1 MKQVVMSFS
10 PVPCY
15 LAPDQQGPFDCQ
27 ELGIKWLDWVAEYS
41 PDTIR
46 KYELILL
53 VRPQL
58 RLPESVNAWG
68 KLTRFS
74 ENSFIAQYPV
84 GPNVVFKQVL
94 WLQHHNKIQGPFL
107 WCEPDCVPVKKDWLD
122 LIAAAYMSGG
132 KPFMGNVVEAFT
144 NQHTRTR
151 VVRHMTGN
159 AVYPDKAYL
168 HAPKLMEAH
177 GTAWDVLAAE
187 QILQKFHLTE
197 LIQHEFRAPEIR
209 TLRELNAIIRPNT
222 ALFHSDKFGAIA
234 RLLGRGEE
242 IDLEQTFSPVPLP
255 KSEPDGAVGL
265 TCNHGHGAGDFDLE
279 QILEHLKQR
288 CLNLTIRKRVARFLV
303 EQNIVN
309 HGHVTAYGKKLGRP
323 KKKPRL
329 SDEEFKKRIAAAKQD
344 VTVAATD

>member
-1 MKQVVMSFS
+1 
-10 PVPCY
+10 
-15 LAPDQQGPFDCQ
+15 
-27 ELGIKWLDWVAEYS
+27 
-41 PDTIR
+41 
-46 KYELILL
+46 
-53 VRPQL
+53 
-58 RLPESVNAWG
+58 
-68 KLTRFS
+68 
-74 ENSFIAQYPV
+74 
-84 GPNVVFKQVL
+84 
-94 WLQHHNKIQGPFL
+94 
-107 WCEPDCVPVKKDWLD
+107 
-122 LIAAAYMSGG
+122 
-132 KPFMGNVVEAFT
+132 MGNVVEAFT

-209 TLRELNAIIRPNT
+209 TLAELNAIIRPNT
-222 ALFHSDKFGAIA
+222 ALFHADKFGAIA

-242 IDLEQTFSPVPLP
+242 IDLEQTFSPVRLP
-255 KSEPDGAVGL
+255 ENAPTHDDIRRSATDL
-265 TCNHGHGAGDFDLE
+265 DRFDLE
-279 QILEHLKQR
+279 WILEHLKQR

-303 EQNIVN
+303 EENIVN
-309 HGHVTAYGKKLGRP
+309 HGHVAAYGKKLGRP

-329 SDEEFKKRIAAAKQD
+329 SDEEFKSRIAAAKHD

>member
-1 MKQVVMSFS
+1 MKQVIMSFS
-10 PVPCY
+10 PVPSY

-41 PDTIR
+41 PETIR

-58 RLPESVNAWG
+58 RLPQSVDAWG
-68 KLTRFS
+68 KLTRFP
-74 ENSFIAQYPV
+74 ENSFLAQYPV

-94 WLQHHNKIQGPFL
+94 WLQYHNKIQGPFL

-122 LIAAAYMSGG
+122 LIAAAYVSGN

-187 QILQKFHLTE
+187 QILQKFHVTE

-209 TLRELNAIIRPNT
+209 TLAELNAIIRPNT

-242 IDLEQTFSPVPLP
+242 IDLEQTFSPVRLP
-255 KSEPDGAVGL
+255 ENAPTRDDIRRSEINLDA
-265 TCNHGHGAGDFDLE
+265 FDLE
-279 QILEHLKQR
+279 LILEHLKQR

-303 EQNIVN
+303 EENIVN
-309 HGHVTAYGKKLGRP
+309 HGHVAAYGKKLGRP

-329 SDEEFKKRIAAAKQD
+329 SDEEFKSRIAAAKHD